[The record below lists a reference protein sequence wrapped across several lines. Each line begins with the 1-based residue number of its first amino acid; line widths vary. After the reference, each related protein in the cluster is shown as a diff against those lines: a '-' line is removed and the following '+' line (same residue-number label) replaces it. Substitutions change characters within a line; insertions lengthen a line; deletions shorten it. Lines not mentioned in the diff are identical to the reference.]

1 MVPIFFVMT
10 GFNVKLETMF
20 NPKILLTAFGITFV
34 AFVGKIVSGIVAGKV
49 NKWIV
54 GFGMIP
60 RGEVGLIFAMMGK
73 SLGVVNDAVFSVI
86 VIVII
91 LTTLLTPPI
100 LTALLK
106 RSG

>member
-1 MVPIFFVMT
+1 M
-10 GFNVKLETMF
+10 
-20 NPKILLTAFGITFV
+20 LTVLGITFV
-34 AFVGKIVSGIVAGKV
+34 AFVGKIVSGLVVDKV

-54 GFGMIP
+54 GFGMVP
-60 RGEVGLIFAMMGK
+60 RGEVGLIFAMMSK

-106 RSG
+106 RSGRSIPTTR